1 MFLLLKKPKLKA
13 GIAEKTFECKRD
25 GLFIRGTEYRPEGEN
40 LPIAIVCHGFM
51 AWQDTVRHYAAF
63 LAEMGYAAYCFDFNG
78 GSVMKSKSDGEIKR
92 FCKFVVVNK

>member
-25 GLFIRGTEYRPEGEN
+25 GLFIRGMEYRPEGEN

-51 AWQDTVRHYAAF
+51 VWQDTVRHYAAF
-63 LAEMGYAAYCFDFNG
+63 FSRNG
-78 GSVMKSKSDGEIKR
+78 ICSIL
-92 FCKFVVVNK
+92 F